1 MIQVLFV
8 ALVLYPLS
16 PLWIEVIFDNCKEL
30 EKRLMDKTKE
40 VEKKSLESNLSQ
52 IQEVDEKISNMI
64 EELKDNI
71 GDMASEMER
80 DAEEQTKVITNLG
93 QDLASFRVCIKIS
106 L

>member
-1 MIQVLFV
+1 
-8 ALVLYPLS
+8 
-16 PLWIEVIFDNCKEL
+16 
-30 EKRLMDKTKE
+30 MDKTKE
-40 VEKKSLESNLSQ
+40 VEKISLESNLSQ

-93 QDLASFRVCIKIS
+93 QDLASLKVCIKTS

>member
-1 MIQVLFV
+1 
-8 ALVLYPLS
+8 
-16 PLWIEVIFDNCKEL
+16 
-30 EKRLMDKTKE
+30 MDKTKE